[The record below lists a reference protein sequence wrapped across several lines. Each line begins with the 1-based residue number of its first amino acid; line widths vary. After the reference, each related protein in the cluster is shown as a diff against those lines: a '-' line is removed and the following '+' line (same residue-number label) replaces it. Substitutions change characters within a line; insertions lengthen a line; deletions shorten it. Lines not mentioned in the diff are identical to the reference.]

1 MSETGLSH
9 EIKQQMSENQRQ
21 IDQLN
26 DQLSRKTDEIKIIQ
40 TISSEILNT
49 LDLEVLFGNI
59 MSLMHEVFGFEH
71 CMILLSEDEQLRVA
85 ASHGHED
92 QGIGMTV
99 PMGKGVIGTVA
110 QRRKIMRMMGLRTRR
125 RYVQRTAGAEGDAL
139 PTLKDADSQI
149 AIPLQVKEKLV
160 GVYTV
165 ESEKANAFNALDE
178 EILTIVSNQ
187 VAAAIDNA
195 SAYNQL
201 QKLAE
206 ANSRFVPRQ
215 FLRLLGKE
223 SITETELDDQIE
235 SAMTVLFSDIRD
247 FTPLSESMS
256 PAETFAFVNDYLGTM
271 APVIREH
278 GGFIDKY
285 IGDAIMAIFPNSP
298 GDAVAAGLKME
309 QHLALFNARTA
320 EHGRPPI
327 RIGIGIHTGPLV
339 AGIVGFAERLEG
351 TVIGDCV
358 NTASRLEGVT
368 KELSVTL
375 LVSETVVNELAEA
388 DEYTFNSLGEVSVK
402 GKAQKVQVFSVT
414 ERL

>member
-1 MSETGLSH
+1 MSENGLSH
-9 EIKQQMSENQRQ
+9 EIKRQMSENQQ
-21 IDQLN
+21 KIDQLN

-49 LDLEVLFGNI
+49 LDLETLFDNI

-71 CMILLSEDEQLRVA
+71 CMILLSEDTQLRVA
-85 ASHGHED
+85 SSHGHED

-125 RYVQRTAGAEGDAL
+125 RYVQRTAGAEAVAL

-149 AIPLQVKEKLV
+149 AIPLQVKDKLV

-165 ESEKANAFNALDE
+165 ESEKANAFDALDE

-223 SITETELDDQIE
+223 AITETELDDQIE
-235 SAMTVLFSDIRD
+235 ESMTVLFSDIRD

-271 APVIREH
+271 APIIREH
-278 GGFIDKY
+278 GGLLINTLAMRSWRY
-285 IGDAIMAIFPNSP
+285 FPTHP
-298 GDAVAAGLKME
+298 G
-309 QHLALFNARTA
+309 T
-320 EHGRPPI
+320 P
-327 RIGIGIHTGPLV
+327 
-339 AGIVGFAERLEG
+339 
-351 TVIGDCV
+351 
-358 NTASRLEGVT
+358 
-368 KELSVTL
+368 
-375 LVSETVVNELAEA
+375 
-388 DEYTFNSLGEVSVK
+388 
-402 GKAQKVQVFSVT
+402 
-414 ERL
+414 

>member
-1 MSETGLSH
+1 MSESGLSH
-9 EIKQQMSENQRQ
+9 EIKRQMSENQHQ

-26 DQLSRKTDEIKIIQ
+26 DQLSRKTDEIRIIQ

-49 LDLEVLFGNI
+49 LDLETLFDNI

-71 CMILLSEDEQLRVA
+71 CMILLSEDTQLRVA
-85 ASHGHED
+85 SSHGHED

-125 RYVQRTAGAEGDAL
+125 RYVQRTAGAEADAL

-149 AIPLQVKEKLV
+149 AIPLQVKDKLV

-165 ESEKANAFNALDE
+165 ESEKANAFDALDE

-235 SAMTVLFSDIRD
+235 GSMTVLFSDIRD

-256 PAETFAFVNDYLGTM
+256 PAETFAFVNDYLGAM
-271 APVIREH
+271 APIIREH

-309 QHLALFNARTA
+309 QHLAQFNTHTA
-320 EHGRPPI
+320 EQGRPPI

-368 KELSVTL
+368 KDLSVTL
-375 LVSETVVNELAEA
+375 LVSETVVDELTQI
-388 DEYTFNSLGEVSVK
+388 DEYVFSSLGEVAVK
-402 GKAQKVQVFSVT
+402 GKTQKVRVFGVT
-414 ERL
+414 ERP